1 MKPYMATGAKALLGC
16 ALLVSFLGGAGV
28 TPAATAESARAI
40 TDSPAEADPLTRTG
54 FEHFYNLEYD
64 AAVGDFEKAER
75 AHPDDPFAVNHLL
88 NAVLFRELY
97 RVGALDTTLYS
108 SNTFVTKK
116 KFDLDPKVKERV
128 AGLMARAFTLSEQRL
143 KKDPNDIQALYTR
156 GITRGLRAT
165 YLALVDKAWFAALRS
180 AIAARHDHEKVLEKF
195 PDFADAK
202 TIVGVHNY
210 VAGSLPWAVKIAVSV
225 VGLTGSK
232 RKGLLYLAAAAEGG
246 GETAADAKI
255 TLALFLRREQRFD
268 EALKVVRTLTAT
280 YPRNSL
286 FAIEEGNILNAGGY
300 GMEAIAVFHTV
311 LEKGKKGFYKD
322 PHLELAAFTLG
333 EALRG
338 QKFYKQAGAAY
349 ERVRSFPHRDPELL
363 QKADLAAGQ
372 MHDLQQERAEA
383 MADYSAVL
391 AGDERSPEAEQARRL
406 LRQPY
411 RSPAP

>member
-1 MKPYMATGAKALLGC
+1 MKAYVGAGAKLVLGST
-16 ALLVSFLGGAGV
+16 LLVCFLGGAVG
-28 TPAATAESARAI
+28 PPATAADSARKI

-64 AAVGDFEKAER
+64 AAVADFEKAAK

-97 RVGALDTTLYS
+97 RVGALDTSLYS
-108 SNTFVTKK
+108 SNSFVTKK
-116 KFDLDPKVKERV
+116 KFDFDPRVKDRV
-128 AGLMARAFTLSEQRL
+128 AELMARAFTLSEQRL
-143 KKDPNDIQALYTR
+143 KADPKDVQALYTR
-156 GITRGLRAT
+156 GITRGMRAT
-165 YLALVDKAWFAALRS
+165 YLALVEKAWFAALRS
-180 AIAARHDHEKVLEKF
+180 AIAARHDHEKVLEME

-210 VAGSLPWAVKIAVSV
+210 VAGSLPWAIKVAVSV

-232 RKGLLYLAAAAEGG
+232 QKGLQYLSAAAEGG
-246 GETAADAKI
+246 GETAPDAKI

-268 EALKVVRTLTAT
+268 DALRVVRTLTAV

-286 FAIEEGNILNAGGY
+286 FAIEEGNILNAGGH
-300 GMEAIAVFHTV
+300 GMEAIAVFRAV
-311 LEKGKKGFYKD
+311 LEKGKKGYYKD

-338 QKFYKQAGAAY
+338 QRFYKEAAEAY
-349 ERVRSFPHRDPELL
+349 ETVRTFPHRDPELL

-372 MHDLQQERAEA
+372 MHDLQQEREQAV
-383 MADYSAVL
+383 ADYNAVI
-391 AGDERSPEAEQARRL
+391 AADSSSPEAQQARRF

-411 RSPAP
+411 RLSSP